1 MPVLRNTPNMGGRSK
16 NTASQIN
23 NSSHHNPTKRVICCG
38 KTTRAIRTP
47 SQIMIAH
54 DVVILN
60 TKISPDAPPADT
72 SVRSAQGQ
80 DISQKCVSSRI
91 KSSSTYS

>member
-1 MPVLRNTPNMGGRSK
+1 MQPVESTP
-16 NTASQIN
+16 A
-23 NSSHHNPTKRVICCG
+23 VVLCG

-54 DVVILN
+54 DVVILS
-60 TKISPDAPPADT
+60 TKISPDAPQADT

-91 KSSSTYS
+91 KSSSAYS

>member
-1 MPVLRNTPNMGGRSK
+1 
-16 NTASQIN
+16 
-23 NSSHHNPTKRVICCG
+23 
-38 KTTRAIRTP
+38 
-47 SQIMIAH
+47 MIAH
-54 DVVILN
+54 DVVILS

-91 KSSSTYS
+91 KSSSAYS